1 MHPFLNEQTDRLE
14 KLNKADEAHIQG
26 PSKVRIL
33 NISFKKKKLG
43 WVDGWIDR

>member
-33 NISFKKKKLG
+33 NISFLKKKKIRVGG
-43 WVDGWIDR
+43 WMDR